1 MNCEIIPHTFP
12 VPQTFYTYMN
22 PGEHELSSPVTGDTL
37 DVTVMCMTSAPEDFI
52 LSASVGDTIRG
63 FPPCPTHSFGNITVS
78 VPISG
83 ISNGENIVITV
94 NTEPSGVSEWCT
106 VSSILLTACEYE
118 DAENFG
124 SVIYVIIGFFVI
136 IAVIAI
142 ILYLCQRTA
151 YRRVSADE

>member
-12 VPQTFYTYMN
+12 IPQTFYTYMN
-22 PGEHELSSPVTGDTL
+22 PGAHELSSLISMSGDTL

-78 VPISG
+78 IPT
-83 ISNGENIVITV
+83 SNGENIVITV

-106 VSSILLTACEYE
+106 ISSISLTACEYE
-118 DAENFG
+118 DAERFG

-136 IAVIAI
+136 LAYAI
-142 ILYLCQRTA
+142 ILYLCQRTT
-151 YRRVSADE
+151 YRRVSTDE